1 MQILSCKV
9 IFRQWLAIAFLI
21 NRKCCIWSQLL
32 NAARTFFERQSASC
46 TFSGGAHQ
54 RNAVFC
60 LPRRTPKV
68 LLWAWL
74 YRIANNEIA
83 NYFRKNKKYS
93 ISLDRLKEKGVEP
106 IALRN
111 PETEFLEAQEKLKN
125 IKIFLKI
132 QEKIAKLPIKYQ
144 EVITLRFFEKK
155 N

>member
-1 MQILSCKV
+1 M
-9 IFRQWLAIAFLI
+9 
-21 NRKCCIWSQLL
+21 
-32 NAARTFFERQSASC
+32 
-46 TFSGGAHQ
+46 
-54 RNAVFC
+54 
-60 LPRRTPKV
+60 

-132 QEKIAKLPIKYQ
+132 QEKITKLPIKYQ